1 MNDEREFISL
11 ERAVSMLPDGED
23 VHTFR
28 QGGPALIGADWD
40 RNALIKHLSKHADK
54 IELSGEMA
62 TSMKHG
68 IAVIDEH
75 GPLFIAT
82 RQEA

>member
-40 RNALIKHLSKHADK
+40 RNALIKHLSKLTLVE
-54 IELSGEMA
+54 I
-62 TSMKHG
+62 
-68 IAVIDEH
+68 
-75 GPLFIAT
+75 
-82 RQEA
+82 